1 MKKVA
6 IISSA
11 LVLAPFVA
19 FAQDLSF
26 FTTILTA
33 LDGLVTLAVPF
44 VISLAILL
52 FLWGLARYM
61 LNQDDADARAG
72 ARNLMLWGIVIIFV
86 MVSLWGLVNLLQTFT
101 AVGAGTAGTAPTLP

>member
-72 ARNLMLWGIVIIFV
+72 AEIRRAAADDGAVV
-86 MVSLWGLVNLLQTFT
+86 AAHPGGARRRSGL
-101 AVGAGTAGTAPTLP
+101 APHG